1 MLDRRVMRP
10 AVVLSATAL
19 LLSPCLPAG
28 ADTPDPTPDQLRAA
42 HAKVAVVRQQV
53 LGLQVRAERA
63 AEAYLGAQ
71 TAAAAAGRAA
81 AAARA
86 VAAQAQAAL
95 VTARAAATEAQA
107 AADTATAQAL
117 VAAAAQERA
126 QQQAEQEQ
134 ATLDRMAVGAW
145 QTGGTMG
152 MAAQLFVAADPQEL
166 ASGRTLIRQVGD
178 YQTAVIRRVQASRDE
193 AAAAA
198 TASTAAQ
205 HAAEAAATRAGST
218 LAAAATAKDAADR
231 ATRAAAAAEATT
243 RTRLVAASAAK
254 RTAQALVSQA
264 EAALGSAVRTAAQL
278 ERDAAAARAAASTV
292 RVGRTTSQAAATAI
306 HWAME
311 EIGVPYSWGGG
322 DANGPTYG
330 FAQGAGTK
338 GFDCSGLTL
347 FAYAHAGI
355 HLDHYTGSQWD
366 QGKRIS
372 SRADLQPGDLMFFA
386 YDTSDPSTIHH
397 VSIYLGNGKMIE
409 APQTGDVV
417 KVSSADRSDFI
428 GGTRPWA

>member
-10 AVVLSATAL
+10 AVVLSAAL

-28 ADTPDPTPDQLRAA
+28 ADTPSPTPEQLRAA
-42 HAKVAVVRQQV
+42 HDRVASAQQQV
-53 LGLQVRAERA
+53 AGLQVRAERA
-63 AEAYLGAQ
+63 VEAYLGAQ
-71 TAAAAAGRAA
+71 VAAARAERLAGTARA

-86 VAAQAQAAL
+86 QAVLATAQSAASA
-95 VTARAAATEAQA
+95 AQA
-107 AADTATAQAL
+107 AADTATAQAQ
-117 VAAAAQERA
+117 VAAAARQRA

-134 ATLDRMAVGAW
+134 VTLDRMAVGAW

-152 MAAQLFVAADPQEL
+152 MAAQLFVASDPQEL

-178 YQTAVIRRVQASRDE
+178 YQNAVIRRVEAARDE
-193 AAAAA
+193 AAR
-198 TASTAAQ
+198 TARASADAQ
-205 HAAEAAATRAGST
+205 HAAEAAATRATST
-218 LAAAATAKDAADR
+218 LAAAATAKASADTT
-231 ATRAAAAAEATT
+231 TRAAVAAA
-243 RTRLVAASAAK
+243 ASTHA
-254 RTAQALVSQA
+254 ALVEANTAKHSAQSLVNQA

-278 ERDAAAARAAASTV
+278 ERDAAAARAAARSV
-292 RVGRTTSQAAATAI
+292 QVGRTSSQAAATAI
-306 HWAME
+306 HWAMQ

-322 DANGPTYG
+322 DADGPTYG

-366 QGKRIS
+366 QGKRVS
-372 SRADLQPGDLMFFA
+372 SRADLQAGDLMFFA

-397 VSIYLGNGKMIE
+397 VSIYLGNGKMVE
-409 APQTGDVV
+409 APHTGDVV

-428 GGTRPWA
+428 GATRPWA